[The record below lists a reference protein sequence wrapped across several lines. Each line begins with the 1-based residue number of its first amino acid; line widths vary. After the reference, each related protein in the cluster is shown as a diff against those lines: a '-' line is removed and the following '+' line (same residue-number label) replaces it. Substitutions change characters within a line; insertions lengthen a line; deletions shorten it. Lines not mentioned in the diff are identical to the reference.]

1 MIRYIEGDIFKSPA
15 QVIVNTVN
23 TVGVMGKG
31 IALEFK
37 KRYPEM
43 FQAYRDICDRRK
55 LKTGSLM
62 LYYEPDH
69 WVLLFPTK
77 ENWRNPSR
85 MEYIEAGLA
94 KFCRTYAEKGIT
106 SVAFPKLGCGNGE
119 LNWSEV
125 QPVMEKYLKDLPID
139 IYIYLGTGPDPI
151 PEHKIQEKT
160 VDWLRQ
166 NAKDMSFQGLE
177 DDIRYNCSIIPFS
190 FSSAGTDWNVIW
202 QEGLL
207 FENQSSDAVSVT
219 VNEDAFFEIWS
230 DLRASGIALKGAAGS
245 PGRLVLDLLLS
256 LGYVSEIR
264 ITDSRNGEKADGY
277 QINSGEGRVYAL
289 KGCVDEL

>member
-1 MIRYIEGDIFKSPA
+1 
-15 QVIVNTVN
+15 
-23 TVGVMGKG
+23 
-31 IALEFK
+31 
-37 KRYPEM
+37 
-43 FQAYRDICDRRK
+43 
-55 LKTGSLM
+55 M

-69 WVLLFPTK
+69 WVVLFPTK
-77 ENWRNPSR
+77 EHWRNPSR
-85 MEYIEAGLA
+85 REYIEAGLA

-125 QPVMEKYLKDLPID
+125 KPVMEKYLKDLPID

-190 FSSAGTDWNVIW
+190 FSSGGMAWHVIW

-207 FENQSSDAVSVT
+207 FENQGSDAVSLK
-219 VNEDAFFEIWS
+219 VNEEEFFEIWS
-230 DLRASGIALKGAAGS
+230 DLRNSGIAIKGDAGS

-256 LGYVSEIR
+256 LGYVSEI
-264 ITDSRNGEKADGY
+264 ILTDNKKGEKTDGY
-277 QINSGEGRVYAL
+277 QINFGEGRVYAL
-289 KGCVDEL
+289 KGRADEL

>member
-37 KRYPEM
+37 KRYPDM

-125 QPVMEKYLKDLPID
+125 QPVMEKYLNDLPID